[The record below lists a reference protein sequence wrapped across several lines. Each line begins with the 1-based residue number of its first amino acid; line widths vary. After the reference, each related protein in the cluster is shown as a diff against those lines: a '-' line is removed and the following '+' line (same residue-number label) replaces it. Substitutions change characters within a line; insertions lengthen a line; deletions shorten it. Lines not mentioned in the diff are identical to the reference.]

1 MGRVKKT
8 QVSASKTVVKK
19 TTSQKK
25 KKEVTPPLPDSV
37 AAKKTHRRKRAS
49 SLTSWKIPFSRLCK
63 TNKIFTLTR
72 DANTISESALNS
84 MLKDWTK
91 YTRTM
96 QNNNKILSVRNAK
109 QSLVGFLQSRNV
121 ESKVI
126 KELVKAGDDAIKK
139 MSTTE

>member
-1 MGRVKKT
+1 MGSKKKT
-8 QVSASKTVVKK
+8 QVSSKTIVKK
-19 TTSQKK
+19 TTQKK
-25 KKEVTPPLPDSV
+25 KQKESTPPLPESV
-37 AAKKTHRRKRAS
+37 TTKKTHRRKRAS

-96 QNNNKILSVRNAK
+96 QNNNKILSVRNTK

-121 ESKVI
+121 EPKVI
-126 KELVKAGDDAIKK
+126 KELIKAGDEAIKK
-139 MSTTE
+139 MTTTE